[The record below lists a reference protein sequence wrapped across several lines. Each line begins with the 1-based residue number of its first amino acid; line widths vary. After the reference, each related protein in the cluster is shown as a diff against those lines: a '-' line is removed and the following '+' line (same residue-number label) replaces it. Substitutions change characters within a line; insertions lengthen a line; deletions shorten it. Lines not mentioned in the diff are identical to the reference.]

1 MKNGILAL
9 IVTSTAC
16 LIALLIVCA
25 SIYLAIKNGSV
36 PDVLANWGGIIIGFI
51 FGRMVDV
58 FFGGMKP
65 SDEQQSAL
73 GEVKR

>member
-1 MKNGILAL
+1 MNNNYLAL

-51 FGRMVDV
+51 FGRLVDV
-58 FFGGMKP
+58 FFGEKKIPEEKHGV
-65 SDEQQSAL
+65 L
-73 GEVKR
+73 GEIKK